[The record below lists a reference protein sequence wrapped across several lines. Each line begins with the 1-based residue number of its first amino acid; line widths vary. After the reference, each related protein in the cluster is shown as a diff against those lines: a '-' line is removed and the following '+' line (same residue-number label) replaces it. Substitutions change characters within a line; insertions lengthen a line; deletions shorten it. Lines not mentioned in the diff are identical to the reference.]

1 MKRKR
6 DYTSKAKIQIDPHKH
21 DDQIRELEAK
31 HYETD
36 EVVTV
41 EGQAVE
47 TEGSSEEEMDIVSSD
62 THSDI
67 GRIDISFPE
76 AFSDHCHSRLCYPLS
91 YYILSPKERL
101 LLLYAENFRHQFFTS
116 NLKTRPLVLA
126 LPNEC
131 NIQKFV
137 CTTLR
142 PTSFLYKS
150 LRNAAGI
157 ASFVADY
164 VIYEPFDDNIRFELK
179 QRDADRFLYR
189 KPHAWVALFRSGAKD
204 QSIEQNDV
212 EDGTDRTI
220 EVDFVEPSTGF
231 FLSSSCMDY
240 TLINSAWNQ
249 KQYYVNKQVYVRVG
263 EIRWNLQNTDDWE
276 HLLPGEN
283 EAGTSIDNASEIMNE
298 KYLNTIPSW
307 VSKLHLN
314 EKEYEE
320 RFPNL
325 QKTVFYKRV
334 KHLRFSPYFNKD
346 GKMMQLTLFADDEY
360 TVPIFDCIHFEN
372 RADMLLRIE
381 KNYKMLSIKEIFGK
395 SRKDNLLKI
404 VRSMDPNRPKELYF
418 SANVR
423 RDSMEYLRVET
434 GRIIVK
440 SKDRRDMCF
449 YQEFE
454 FKMGGDELKKITQRF
469 KRNYSIPSWKDIA
482 ERTFQLMQQ
491 RIHLKFHYSP
501 GALTAST
508 CEISK
513 PPKPDYGQEI
523 IYDKA
528 LTRTFKANNEVPEP
542 LQLEMY
548 RLIMD
553 QLQSEDM
560 AKKSFKKL
568 SDEIIAILDNRRNEM
583 EHPILQFRLFDS
595 MRNGAARSKCLKEVL
610 EEGNEQDHSQH
621 KNDIC

>member
-164 VIYEPFDDNIRFELK
+164 VIYEPFDDNIRFPNRLISPATLLCKRRGNSFEMATLLCSMLIGAGFNALVVSGIARTDVVENDQRLVPFPGDIYKFENDEHVQDKPLSETQFCLGGMPDLQSHLETNMAEIVKEKENEKQRQEALKREEEELK

-372 RADMLLRIE
+372 RADMLLRIK

-454 FKMGGDELKKITQRF
+454 FKMGGDELK
-469 KRNYSIPSWKDIA
+469 
-482 ERTFQLMQQ
+482 
-491 RIHLKFHYSP
+491 
-501 GALTAST
+501 
-508 CEISK
+508 
-513 PPKPDYGQEI
+513 
-523 IYDKA
+523 
-528 LTRTFKANNEVPEP
+528 
-542 LQLEMY
+542 
-548 RLIMD
+548 
-553 QLQSEDM
+553 
-560 AKKSFKKL
+560 
-568 SDEIIAILDNRRNEM
+568 
-583 EHPILQFRLFDS
+583 
-595 MRNGAARSKCLKEVL
+595 
-610 EEGNEQDHSQH
+610 
-621 KNDIC
+621 